1 MSVPL
6 IGADIDGTVVSV
18 TVLQV
23 PPANQGVLSYT
34 RAGGQVVE
42 ITPNTTLSAAEAE
55 TVTFTPAPDFN
66 GAVSDIQFSTTDDD
80 GAISAPA
87 TVEITVNDV
96 NDAPVATDGAIS
108 TAEGTAIAVPLIAS
122 DIDGVVASITITTLP
137 DPAQGV
143 LSYTNAAGDSVPVVA
158 GTPLSAAEAATVL
171 FTPTENFNGAVEA
184 IDFIATDDD
193 GLDSASATVTVN
205 VTDVNTPPTAD
216 DQSLTTDEDTAVSV
230 PLIGADIDGTVVS
243 VTVLQVPPANQGV
256 LSYEDNGQT
265 VELTPGTVLTAD
277 QITSVM
283 FTPAPNFN
291 GRVSN
296 IQFSTTDDD
305 GAISAPATVEITVN
319 DVNDAPVATDGAIS
333 TAEGTAIAVPLI
345 ASDIDGVVA
354 SITITTL
361 PDAAQGVLSYTNA
374 AGDSVPVV
382 AGTPLSAAEAATVLF
397 TPTENFNGAVEAI
410 DFIATDDD
418 GLDSASATVTVNV
431 TDVNTP
437 PTADD
442 QSLTTDE
449 DTAVSVPLIGADIDG
464 TVVSVTVLQVPP
476 ANQGVLSYTR
486 AGGQVVEITPNTTL
500 SAAEAETVTF
510 TPAPDFN
517 GAVSDIQFSTT
528 DDDGAI
534 SAPATVE
541 ITVNDVNDAPVA
553 TDGAISTA
561 EGTAIAVPLIASDI
575 DGVVASIT
583 ITTLP
588 DPAQGVLSY
597 TNAAGDSVPVVAG
610 TPLSAAE
617 AATVL
622 FTPTEN
628 FNGAVEAI
636 DFIATDDDGL
646 DSASATVT
654 VNVTDVNT
662 PPTADDQS
670 LTTDED
676 TAVSVPL
683 IGADIDGTVV
693 SVTVLQVP
701 PANQGVLS
709 YEDNGQTVELTPGTV
724 LTADQITSVMFTPAP
739 NFNGR
744 VSNIQF
750 STTDDDGAISAPAT
764 VEITVNDVNDAPVA
778 TDGAISTPEGTA
790 IAVPLIAS
798 DIDGVVASITIT
810 TLPDP
815 AQGVLSY
822 TNAAGDSVPVV
833 AGTPL
838 SAAEA
843 ATVLFTPTENFN
855 GAVEAI
861 DFIATD
867 DDGLDS
873 ASATVTVNVTD
884 VNTPPTADDQSLT
897 TDEDTAVS
905 VPLIGADID
914 GTVVSV
920 TVLQVPPANQG
931 GTELYPCRWT
941 SG

>member
-1 MSVPL
+1 ML
-6 IGADIDGTVVSV
+6 
-18 TVLQV
+18 LKR
-23 PPANQGVLSYT
+23 PPS
-34 RAGGQVVE
+34 
-42 ITPNTTLSAAEAE
+42 
-55 TVTFTPAPDFN
+55 
-66 GAVSDIQFSTTDDD
+66 
-80 GAISAPA
+80 
-87 TVEITVNDV
+87 
-96 NDAPVATDGAIS
+96 
-108 TAEGTAIAVPLIAS
+108 
-122 DIDGVVASITITTLP
+122 
-137 DPAQGV
+137 
-143 LSYTNAAGDSVPVVA
+143 
-158 GTPLSAAEAATVL
+158 
-171 FTPTENFNGAVEA
+171 
-184 IDFIATDDD
+184 
-193 GLDSASATVTVN
+193 
-205 VTDVNTPPTAD
+205 
-216 DQSLTTDEDTAVSV
+216 
-230 PLIGADIDGTVVS
+230 
-243 VTVLQVPPANQGV
+243 
-256 LSYEDNGQT
+256 
-265 VELTPGTVLTAD
+265 
-277 QITSVM
+277 
-283 FTPAPNFN
+283 
-291 GRVSN
+291 
-296 IQFSTTDDD
+296 
-305 GAISAPATVEITVN
+305 
-319 DVNDAPVATDGAIS
+319 
-333 TAEGTAIAVPLI
+333 
-345 ASDIDGVVA
+345 
-354 SITITTL
+354 
-361 PDAAQGVLSYTNA
+361 
-374 AGDSVPVV
+374 
-382 AGTPLSAAEAATVLF
+382 
-397 TPTENFNGAVEAI
+397 
-410 DFIATDDD
+410 
-418 GLDSASATVTVNV
+418 
-431 TDVNTP
+431 
-437 PTADD
+437 
-442 QSLTTDE
+442 
-449 DTAVSVPLIGADIDG
+449 
-464 TVVSVTVLQVPP
+464 
-476 ANQGVLSYTR
+476 
-486 AGGQVVEITPNTTL
+486 
-500 SAAEAETVTF
+500 
-510 TPAPDFN
+510 
-517 GAVSDIQFSTT
+517 
-528 DDDGAI
+528 
-534 SAPATVE
+534 
-541 ITVNDVNDAPVA
+541 
-553 TDGAISTA
+553 
-561 EGTAIAVPLIASDI
+561 
-575 DGVVASIT
+575 
-583 ITTLP
+583 
-588 DPAQGVLSY
+588 
-597 TNAAGDSVPVVAG
+597 
-610 TPLSAAE
+610 
-617 AATVL
+617 L

-931 GTELYPCRWT
+931 VLSYTRAGGQVVEITPNTTLSAAEAETVTFTPAPDFNGAVSDIQFSTTDDDGAISAPATVEITVNDVNDAPVATDGAISTAEGTAIAVPLIASDIDGVVASITITTLPDPAQGVLSYTNAAGDSVPVVAGTPLSAAEAATVRFAPQLRI
-941 SG
+941 SMVR

>member
-1 MSVPL
+1 MSKPIMPLKLSAKYKSSPRTEYQLLLLLEGQVNYEFHDTSIGYAPNHIITKRIKNDLHVSFEKEGQESDLIIEGFYDDPDSALVGIAEDGEYYYYIPDTGETYDYVTQLEVGDVEGQALGGQDYIAAAIPWWIPAAATLGLAGIAAALSGRGDDNVIAPVNDAPVATDGAISTPEGTAIAVPLIASDMDGVVESITLTTLPDAVQGVLSYTNAAGDSVPVVAGTSLSAAEAATVLFTPTENFNGVVDDIDFIATDNDGLDSAPATVTLTVTDVNTPPTVDDQSLSTDEDTAVAVSL

-108 TAEGTAIAVPLIAS
+108 TPEGTAIAVPLIAS

-137 DPAQGV
+137 DP
-143 LSYTNAAGDSVPVVA
+143 
-158 GTPLSAAEAATVL
+158 
-171 FTPTENFNGAVEA
+171 
-184 IDFIATDDD
+184 
-193 GLDSASATVTVN
+193 
-205 VTDVNTPPTAD
+205 
-216 DQSLTTDEDTAVSV
+216 
-230 PLIGADIDGTVVS
+230 
-243 VTVLQVPPANQGV
+243 
-256 LSYEDNGQT
+256 
-265 VELTPGTVLTAD
+265 
-277 QITSVM
+277 
-283 FTPAPNFN
+283 
-291 GRVSN
+291 
-296 IQFSTTDDD
+296 
-305 GAISAPATVEITVN
+305 
-319 DVNDAPVATDGAIS
+319 
-333 TAEGTAIAVPLI
+333 
-345 ASDIDGVVA
+345 
-354 SITITTL
+354 
-361 PDAAQGVLSYTNA
+361 AQGVLSYTNA

-764 VEITVNDVNDAPVA
+764 VEITVNDVNDALWQPMA
-778 TDGAISTPEGTA
+778 
-790 IAVPLIAS
+790 
-798 DIDGVVASITIT
+798 
-810 TLPDP
+810 
-815 AQGVLSY
+815 
-822 TNAAGDSVPVV
+822 
-833 AGTPL
+833 L
-838 SAAEA
+838 SAPQK
-843 ATVLFTPTENFN
+843 VQLSP
-855 GAVEAI
+855 
-861 DFIATD
+861 
-867 DDGLDS
+867 S
-873 ASATVTVNVTD
+873 
-884 VNTPPTADDQSLT
+884 
-897 TDEDTAVS
+897 
-905 VPLIGADID
+905 
-914 GTVVSV
+914 
-920 TVLQVPPANQG
+920 
-931 GTELYPCRWT
+931 R
-941 SG
+941 